1 MNGTNFSKCWKRIK
15 SAASSLLFG
24 RVKTCMVCGRD
35 IPEGAVCPKCAREL
49 RRHWRPQKEMQN
61 GRALYS
67 CYAYGGSVRALVLR
81 YKMQGRPWLADALAE
96 PMTDLLLAHEERFWL
111 ITYVPLSARRQTWR
125 GYNQAELLAR
135 EIGRRMNLPVA
146 PLLRRA
152 RKTKVQSRLSA
163 QKREENLKGAFAL
176 EEGAEL
182 MAGQRILLVDDIATT
197 GATLRE
203 CSAVL
208 EQAGASVAAAVFAR
222 A

>member
-1 MNGTNFSKCWKRIK
+1 
-15 SAASSLLFG
+15 
-24 RVKTCMVCGRD
+24 
-35 IPEGAVCPKCAREL
+35 
-49 RRHWRPQKEMQN
+49 
-61 GRALYS
+61 
-67 CYAYGGSVRALVLR
+67 
-81 YKMQGRPWLADALAE
+81 
-96 PMTDLLLAHEERFWL
+96 
-111 ITYVPLSARRQTWR
+111 
-125 GYNQAELLAR
+125 
-135 EIGRRMNLPVA
+135 MNLPVA

-152 RKTKVQSRLSA
+152 RKTKVQSLLSA

-203 CSAVL
+203 CGAVL

>member
-1 MNGTNFSKCWKRIK
+1 
-15 SAASSLLFG
+15 
-24 RVKTCMVCGRD
+24 
-35 IPEGAVCPKCAREL
+35 
-49 RRHWRPQKEMQN
+49 
-61 GRALYS
+61 
-67 CYAYGGSVRALVLR
+67 
-81 YKMQGRPWLADALAE
+81 
-96 PMTDLLLAHEERFWL
+96 
-111 ITYVPLSARRQTWR
+111 
-125 GYNQAELLAR
+125 
-135 EIGRRMNLPVA
+135 MNLPVA

-203 CSAVL
+203 CGAVL